1 MTRRAGHAP
10 FSTQAAERGHI
21 ENGNFSAAA
30 ARSVSVR
37 ALKFLER
44 RVPSLLFLTL
54 LASCAHA
61 QGDAEK
67 GKALFQTCAGCH
79 NVTTEARKMGP
90 SLRSLFGRV
99 TLRSGKHADDENV
112 RAIVLD
118 GYNGMPSFRYSF
130 KPEEIDDLMAY
141 LHTLTAKPEPA
152 PPASEGA
159 AYFKA
164 WCARCHKPEDLRGR
178 YQPDWLPLIA
188 NGHSGAPPLKDWL
201 DAEARQTLATYLKT
215 ADH

>member
-1 MTRRAGHAP
+1 VISTRRLAAP
-10 FSTQAAERGHI
+10 LI
-21 ENGNFSAAA
+21 
-30 ARSVSVR
+30 
-37 ALKFLER
+37 L
-44 RVPSLLFLTL
+44 LTL
-54 LASCAHA
+54 AAPRLRAE
-61 QGDAEK
+61 GDPDK

-79 NVTTEARKMGP
+79 NVSTDARKMGP

-99 TLRSGKHADDENV
+99 TLRNGKHADDENV

-141 LHTLTAKPEPA
+141 LHTLKARPEPA
-152 PPASEGA
+152 AASSEGA

-188 NGHSGAPPLKDWL
+188 NGHHGAPPLKDWL
-201 DAEARQTLATYLKT
+201 DPEARQTLATYLKT
-215 ADH
+215 VE

>member
-1 MTRRAGHAP
+1 VTPTHRIA
-10 FSTQAAERGHI
+10 
-21 ENGNFSAAA
+21 
-30 ARSVSVR
+30 V
-37 ALKFLER
+37 
-44 RVPSLLFLTL
+44 SLLLLT
-54 LASCAHA
+54 HA
-61 QGDAEK
+61 APRLRGEGDPAN

-79 NVTTEARKMGP
+79 NVSNDARKMGP

-99 TLRSGKHADDENV
+99 TLRNGKHADDENV

-141 LHTLTAKPEPA
+141 LHTLRAKPEPA
-152 PPASEGA
+152 ASPSEGA

-178 YQPDWLPLIA
+178 YQPDRLPLIT
-188 NGHSGAPPLKDWL
+188 NGHDGAPPLKDWL
-201 DAEARQTLATYLKT
+201 DAPARQTLANYLKT
-215 ADH
+215 VE